1 MTYKIAIVGVVIIG
15 MTNAIVILEN
25 NRNRSNKFDVI
36 LFSKEDP
43 LASNSD
49 AVVAFHTIH

>member
-1 MTYKIAIVGVVIIG
+1 LTYKIAIVGVVIIG